1 MRRRDVHALKTDRR
15 EDCVQ
20 MPEKTA
26 RSAARQPFGLPQ
38 SSVSSACL
46 ARTWEKRKNSCQ
58 LDSHPGNTGW
68 TDFDGTH
75 FRIAPKK
82 TKRTKGTEMRIKAPQ
97 SPPRS
102 PRARARARPDAQQR
116 RAVYGPVPVQHDAPS
131 ASPQRRLS
139 ARDKGV
145 GKTSESY
152 SAHGL
157 RKNAGIMLAEN
168 GATVS
173 QIMAAL
179 GHTTPKLA
187 LYYRRLAN
195 QRTLNDQ
202 AVAIVDGVFERR
214 LAERRRAARAKL
226 KVVNL
231 EDYPYGKSVIE

>member
-1 MRRRDVHALKTDRR
+1 
-15 EDCVQ
+15 
-20 MPEKTA
+20 
-26 RSAARQPFGLPQ
+26 
-38 SSVSSACL
+38 
-46 ARTWEKRKNSCQ
+46 
-58 LDSHPGNTGW
+58 
-68 TDFDGTH
+68 
-75 FRIAPKK
+75 
-82 TKRTKGTEMRIKAPQ
+82 
-97 SPPRS
+97 
-102 PRARARARPDAQQR
+102 
-116 RAVYGPVPVQHDAPS
+116 
-131 ASPQRRLS
+131 
-139 ARDKGV
+139 
-145 GKTSESY
+145 
-152 SAHGL
+152 L